1 MVAIEY
7 VINEYLYIAIGY
19 WDISFSVVH
28 EKHIYVVSI
37 K

>member
-1 MVAIEY
+1 MVASEC
-7 VINEYLYIAIGY
+7 VINEYLYIAIEYFVFVG
-19 WDISFSVVH
+19 H